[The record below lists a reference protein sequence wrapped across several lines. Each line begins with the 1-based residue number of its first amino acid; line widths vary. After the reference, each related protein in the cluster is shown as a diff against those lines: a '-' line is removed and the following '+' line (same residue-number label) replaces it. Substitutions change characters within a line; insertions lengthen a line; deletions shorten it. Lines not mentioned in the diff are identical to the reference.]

1 MQKGHRTRVKPKLPN
16 FSNVKA
22 LKYGNTLE
30 MTNVVSDTSPI
41 LVFPHHQYMIK
52 TTGQIKNMQL
62 KSGMRAYNIKSVNR
76 TMRKLRRLVTANF
89 NGGDDQLWVT
99 LTFKRNVQSPK
110 DAYQAFTRFRLR
122 LRRRYNVSYI
132 SVIEPQASGNWH
144 FHVLMKSDDGSSL
157 IIPNDQMAN
166 LWGEGFVNV
175 KRLRNGE
182 NVASYLMA
190 YLTNLEVEDTS
201 KVTGKKVNHIL
212 KGARLR
218 LYPRGLRIYRA
229 SKGIQRPK
237 ELRGVKSDIL
247 QKEKITNNPSSVFES
262 QIETGSGLILYFT
275 TEYYRTH

>member
-1 MQKGHRTRVKPKLPN
+1 MQKGRRTRVKPKLPY

-22 LKYGNTLE
+22 FKYGNTLE
-30 MTNVVSDTSPI
+30 MTNIVSDTSPI
-41 LVFPHHQYMIK
+41 LVLPHHQYMIK

-62 KSGMRAYNIKSVNR
+62 ESGMRADNIKPGNR

-110 DAYQAFTRFRLR
+110 DAHQAFIRFRLR

-144 FHVLMKSDDGSSL
+144 FHVLMKSDDSSSL

-166 LWGEGFVNV
+166 LWGEGFVNA

-190 YLTNLEVEDTS
+190 YLTNLEVEDTN

-212 KGARLR
+212 KGARLG